1 MPHSN
6 YNIPTEKV
14 DRPLFDKRFELT
26 KEQFEKI
33 KREIK
38 EREQEENENET

>member
-1 MPHSN
+1 MPHPN
-6 YNIPTEKV
+6 DIPTEKV
-14 DRPLFDKRFELT
+14 DYDHPLFDKRFELT

-38 EREQEENENET
+38 EREQEENET